1 MTSHL
6 GLMALF
12 SVFVSVVFATLMR
25 DEPAEQGKLFLRL
38 FGGFMAAG
46 IVLAWLLYPLPL

>member
-12 SVFVSVVFATLMR
+12 AVFVSVVFATLMR
-25 DEPAEQGKLFLRL
+25 EEPSEQARFALRL
-38 FGGFMAAG
+38 FVAFMGAG
-46 IVLAWLLYPLPL
+46 ILAGWVLYPLPL

>member
-25 DEPAEQGKLFLRL
+25 EEPAEQAKFALRL
-38 FGGFMAAG
+38 FVAFIGAG
-46 IVLAWLLYPLPL
+46 ILAGWVLFPLPL